1 MTNSCIY
8 NRFIGGSKISG
19 GGTKSVSNMS
29 ELFKV
34 INQKKI
40 FFILI
45 FVNLFVQLGITYY
58 TMENSSHPKEKT
70 TFWLLVISSFILLM
84 AIVWIPMPSIF
95 KVILFTAFSYV
106 WGLLLSSIKTKY
118 NENQIRIAIQGALSI
133 FAGMLALGLGLL
145 ITGIQLGYQ
154 FGMFLFCALLLLIIA
169 RLVSLFSGKLS
180 SMQLGLSIFGIV
192 LFALYVMYDTN
203 VIFRR
208 DYSGDFI
215 TASMDYYLDILN
227 LFLNLLNAENS

>member
-1 MTNSCIY
+1 MVNSSIY
-8 NRFIGGSKISG
+8 NRFMGGSKITG
-19 GGTKSVSNMS
+19 GATKSFSNMT

-34 INQKKI
+34 INEKKI

-45 FVNLFVQLGITYY
+45 FMNLFIQLGITYY
-58 TMENSSHPKEKT
+58 TMENSSHLKVKT
-70 TFWLLVISSFILLM
+70 TFWLLFLASFIILF
-84 AIVWIPMPSIF
+84 AITWIPMPSFF
-95 KVILFTAFSYV
+95 KVILFSAFSYI
-106 WGLLLSSIKTKY
+106 WGLLLTSIKSKH

-133 FAGMLALGLGLL
+133 FAAMLALGLGLL

-154 FGMFLFCALLLLIIA
+154 FGLFLFCSLLLLIIA

-180 SMQLGLSIFGIV
+180 SIQLGLSICGIV

-227 LFLNLLNAENS
+227 LFLNLLHVNHS

>member
-1 MTNSCIY
+1 MANSSIY
-8 NRFIGGSKISG
+8 NHCFGGSKKTG
-19 GGTKSVSNMS
+19 GAKTFSNLN

-34 INQKKI
+34 INEKKI

-45 FVNLFVQLGITYY
+45 FINLFVQLGITYY

-70 TFWLLVISSFILLM
+70 TFWILIIASFILLM
-84 AIVWIPMPSIF
+84 ALSLIPMPSFF
-95 KVILFTAFSYV
+95 KVLVFTAFSYI
-106 WGLLLSSIKTKY
+106 WGLLLTSIKTKH
-118 NENQIRIAIQGALSI
+118 NENQIRIAIQGALSV
-133 FAGMLALGLGLL
+133 FGSMLAVGLGLL
-145 ITGIQLGYQ
+145 IGGIQLGYQ
-154 FGMFLFCALLLLIIA
+154 FGLFLFCALLLLLIA
-169 RLVSLFSGKLS
+169 RLVSLFSASLS
-180 SMQLGLSIFGIV
+180 SMQLGLSIFSIV
-192 LFALYVMYDTN
+192 LFALYIIYDTN

>member
-1 MTNSCIY
+1 MANSSIY
-8 NRFIGGSKISG
+8 NRLIGGLKKTG
-19 GGTKSVSNMS
+19 GAKTNLS
-29 ELFKV
+29 ELFKI
-34 INQKKI
+34 INEKKI

-70 TFWLLVISSFILLM
+70 TFWLLIIASFILLM
-84 AIVWIPMPSIF
+84 GLSLIPMPSFF
-95 KVILFTAFSYV
+95 KVLVFVAFSYV
-106 WGLLLSSIKTKY
+106 WGLLLTSIKTKH
-118 NENQIRIAIQGALSI
+118 NENQIRIAIQGALSV
-133 FAGMLALGLGLL
+133 FAAMLAVGLGLL

-154 FGMFLFCALLLLIIA
+154 FGLFLFCALLLLIIA
-169 RLVSLFSGKLS
+169 RLVTLFSGTLS
-180 SMQLGLSIFGIV
+180 TMRLGLSIFGII

-208 DYSGDFI
+208 DYGGDFI

-227 LFLNLLNAENS
+227 LFTNLLKAENS